1 MHVLLGDV
9 YRQERKWGDAEQ
21 EYQKALNLE
30 QENRLA
36 RLGLAITL
44 FEDGKP
50 QAAMDA
56 NEILLKKN
64 LEDPEANM
72 LAAEVLV
79 QRNLYA
85 DAEPYLNR
93 SSGIK
98 PEFVPRLH
106 VLLGQVY
113 ASTNRIPEAIAEFN
127 LGLKSDED
135 GSIHYQLGR
144 LYQKTGNTAAAA
156 GAFRVSKQLSKQWD
170 DLASIAVQQTNT
182 DISRQ

>member
-9 YRQERKWGDAEQ
+9 YRQKRRWGDAEQ

-30 QENRLA
+30 QESRLA
-36 RLGLAITL
+36 RLGLAIAL
-44 FEDGKP
+44 FDDGKP
-50 QAAMDA
+50 QEAMA
-56 NEILLKKN
+56 TNEILLKKN
-64 LEDPEANM
+64 PDDPEANM
-72 LAAEVLV
+72 LAAEILV

-85 DAEPYLNR
+85 DAETYLNR
-93 SSGIK
+93 SRGIM
-98 PEFVPRLH
+98 PEFLPRLH

-113 ASTNRIPEAIAEFN
+113 ASTNRIPDAIAEFN

-156 GAFRVSKQLSKQWD
+156 GAFRISKQLSKQWD
-170 DLASIAVQQTNT
+170 DLASIAVQQSGT